1 MQNYFANYT
10 YLYIVRTKGM
20 SFTHLLEAISEV
32 ITEVIVVLRKA
43 PEVRK
48 NTDGGVNPRDWSIN
62 KTKAPD
68 GATEY
73 LTCLISTC
81 IYLCRPLG
89 AFSFVAPKTGVYTPV
104 CGLSHLWCLFSEQQ
118 KCDTI
123 EH

>member
-1 MQNYFANYT
+1 
-10 YLYIVRTKGM
+10 M

-48 NTDGGVNPRDWSIN
+48 NTDGGVTPRDWSIN

-81 IYLCRPLG
+81 ICFCRPLG
-89 AFSFVAPKTGVYTPV
+89 ASFVVVLLPGATPPSVVYR
-104 CGLSHLWCLFSEQQ
+104 LFE
-118 KCDTI
+118 T
-123 EH
+123 